1 MHNDLSD
8 MESFWED
15 FLPFVEERRI
25 IPIIG
30 PDLLLVDVDGAT
42 KPLYRLVAERL
53 AERLRIDLNDQP
65 NFSLNDVVS
74 AHLQAR
80 GRREDLYAKLRSVMK
95 DIQVA
100 PPEPLRQ
107 LARIRDFNLFVSLS
121 FDSLLQDALNVE
133 RFGGA
138 EQVLQLSYAP
148 NKVTDLPP
156 GRSVTSAPIVYS
168 LFGKLSVAP
177 DYVITEEDMLE
188 FLCALQSEAKRP
200 HLLFDELQNS
210 HLLFLGCTLSDWLAR
225 FFIRITKSRQ
235 LSQQRSESEL
245 LVDPQLG
252 AEPQLV
258 LFLENFSYGTRVMPM
273 DPRHFINELEQRWS
287 ARNPARA
294 NPGANLG
301 ATALARLDE
310 TESDLPDLPSG
321 GIFISYAKEDLEAV
335 QRIFEVLSALGLEI
349 WFDKDRLEAGD
360 QYDQK
365 IKRNIKACSLFL
377 PIISQAT
384 QRRLEGYFRREWKL
398 AEERSWSM
406 ADSVPFILPIVIDDT
421 LPYDSQV
428 PEAFQKVQWTHLPQG
443 APKPEFETQLVKLV
457 REYRKREKG
466 LV

>member
-1 MHNDLSD
+1 MHNDLRD

-30 PDLLLVDVDGAT
+30 PDLLLVDTDGAS

-53 AERLRIDLNDQP
+53 AERLRLDMQHLP
-65 NFSLNDVVS
+65 GFSLNDVVS

-80 GRREDLYAKLRSVMK
+80 GRREDLYAKLRGVMK
-95 DIQVA
+95 DIAAA

-107 LARIRDFNLFVSLS
+107 LARIRDFNLFISLS
-121 FDSLLQDALNVE
+121 FDSLLLDALNAE
-133 RFGGA
+133 RYGGA
-138 EQVLQLSYAP
+138 EQAQHLSYAP
-148 NKVTDLPP
+148 NKVADLPP
-156 GRSVTSAPIVYS
+156 GRTANAPPIVYS

-210 HLLFLGCTLSDWLAR
+210 HLLFLGCNFSDWLAR
-225 FFIRITKSRQ
+225 FFIRIAKSRQ

-245 LVDPQLG
+245 LVDPGLES
-252 AEPQLV
+252 EPQLV

-273 DPRHFINELEQRWS
+273 DPLHFINELEQRWRT
-287 ARNPARA
+287 RNPGCA
-294 NPGANLG
+294 NPV
-301 ATALARLDE
+301 ATPAAPAIAA
-310 TESDLPDLPSG
+310 SNADLPDDLPSG
-321 GIFISYAKEDLEAV
+321 GIFISYAKEDVAAAT
-335 QRIFEVLSALGLEI
+335 RIFETLTELGLEV

-365 IKRNIKACSLFL
+365 IKRNIKASSLFL
-377 PIISQAT
+377 PIISQTT

-406 ADSVPFILPIVIDDT
+406 ADTVSFILPIVIDDT
-421 LPYDSQV
+421 PPYESQV
-428 PEAFQKVQWTHLPQG
+428 PEAFQKVQWTHMPQG
-443 APKPEFETQLVKLV
+443 ESKPEFETRLVKLV

-466 LV
+466 LA

>member
-30 PDLLLVDVDGAT
+30 PDLLLVDADGTT

-53 AERLRIDLNDQP
+53 AERLRIDLKHLPDY
-65 NFSLNDVVS
+65 SLNDVVS

-80 GRREDLYAKLRSVMK
+80 GRREDLYAKLRGVMK
-95 DIQVA
+95 ELQVT

-107 LARIRDFNLFVSLS
+107 LARIRDFNLFISLS
-121 FDSLLQDALNVE
+121 FDSLLLDALNVE

-138 EQVLQLSYAP
+138 EQALALSYAP
-148 NKVTDLPP
+148 NKVADLPP
-156 GRSVTSAPIVYS
+156 GRTANTPPIVYS

-210 HLLFLGCTLSDWLAR
+210 HLLFLGCNFSDWLAR
-225 FFIRITKSRQ
+225 FFIRIAKSRQ

-245 LVDPQLG
+245 LVGPHLESD
-252 AEPQLV
+252 PQLV
-258 LFLENFSYGTRVMPM
+258 LFLENFSYGTRLMPM
-273 DPRHFINELEQRWS
+273 DPLHFINELEQRWRT
-287 ARNPARA
+287 RNPQRA
-294 NPGANLG
+294 NPAAASLPS
-301 ATALARLDE
+301 
-310 TESDLPDLPSG
+310 TEVASDLPDDLPSG
-321 GIFISYAKEDLEAV
+321 GIFISYAKEDLVAV
-335 QRIFEVLSALGLEI
+335 TRIFEALTELGLEV

-365 IKRNIKACSLFL
+365 IKRNIKACALFL

-421 LPYDSQV
+421 PPYESQV
-428 PEAFQKVQWTHLPQG
+428 PEAFQKVQWTHMPQG
-443 APKPEFETQLVKLV
+443 ESKPEFEMRLVKLV
-457 REYRKREKG
+457 RDYRKREKG
-466 LV
+466 LA